1 MVFGKSSSGFSEGEG
16 EIIGYCNS
24 LSDRVC
30 AVASMRGLTCQNC
43 VNSFTIKTLLLHRVE
58 CRGCRVRC
66 ADLGLF
72 SCWLLATNINVE
84 TVWRVASKEEAM
96 PNRERTGAKLLR
108 TYSKMAF
115 NLRGSRCGPCR
126 SLCLI
131 LLGP

>member
-1 MVFGKSSSGFSEGEG
+1 MAEIPSAFISHGASGDAAD
-16 EIIGYCNS
+16 
-24 LSDRVC
+24 SDPEPKKTRLVS
-30 AVASMRGLTCQNC
+30 VSQN
-43 VNSFTIKTLLLHRVE
+43 E
-58 CRGCRVRC
+58 
-66 ADLGLF
+66 LF
-72 SCWLLATNINVE
+72 SCWLLATNINVD
-84 TVWRVASKEEAM
+84 TIWRVVSKEEAM